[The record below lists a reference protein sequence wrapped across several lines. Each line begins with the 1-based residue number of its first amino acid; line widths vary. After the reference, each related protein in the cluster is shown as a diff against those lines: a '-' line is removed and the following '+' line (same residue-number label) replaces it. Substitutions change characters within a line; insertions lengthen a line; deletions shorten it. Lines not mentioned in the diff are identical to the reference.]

1 MVPNGTGPFAAPGCL
16 PCWRF
21 SLAGADAGV
30 GYSWDNGHQPWLSS
44 PLPVVDAWSMNH
56 WSRTPAVRQLSANS
70 FRVTEPGGRVDTLTG
85 KLPVAVSGPWVLT
98 RITYG

>member
-1 MVPNGTGPFAAPGCL
+1 
-16 PCWRF
+16 
-21 SLAGADAGV
+21 
-30 GYSWDNGHQPWLSS
+30 
-44 PLPVVDAWSMNH
+44 MNH

-85 KLPVAVSGPWVLT
+85 KLPVAVPGPWVLT